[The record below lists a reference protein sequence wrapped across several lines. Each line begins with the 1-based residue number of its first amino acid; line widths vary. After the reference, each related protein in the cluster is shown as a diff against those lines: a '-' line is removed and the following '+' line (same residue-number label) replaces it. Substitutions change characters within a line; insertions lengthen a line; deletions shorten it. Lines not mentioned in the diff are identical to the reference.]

1 MTSLCTVT
9 GDFRPQKGHVTS
21 LNYMVNELFHP
32 TQKLGRKASS
42 CFGILSL
49 DFSFF
54 FFFFKSRRV
63 YFSLGFEGPVH
74 QDGEGMVTEQEAPQS
89 GSKKRRVLILSSFFF
104 FILSGS
110 LVHGIAPPH
119 SGHVFPLWLNPCG
132 SILTVTPR
140 GYAS

>member
-1 MTSLCTVT
+1 MT

-104 FILSGS
+104 FLFC
-110 LVHGIAPPH
+110 LDP
-119 SGHVFPLWLNPCG
+119 
-132 SILTVTPR
+132 
-140 GYAS
+140 